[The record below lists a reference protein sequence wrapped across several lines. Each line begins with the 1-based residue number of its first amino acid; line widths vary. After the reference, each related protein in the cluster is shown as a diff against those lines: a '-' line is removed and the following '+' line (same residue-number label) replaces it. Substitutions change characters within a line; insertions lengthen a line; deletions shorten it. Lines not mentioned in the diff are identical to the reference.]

1 MGLAAGRRGAG
12 LSSARRRTIGAVA
25 LTAVLAICACAL
37 SAASAGAAPKLPKGP
52 KIDTARPCTI
62 LGQRQL
68 ASFFEPKV
76 TLDET
81 NQLSPLT
88 TDCAWIVGDP
98 AAPEGR
104 LVATVL
110 YPGFTA
116 PGQNA
121 VGVVD
126 DDRANAQLS
135 GTGVVDLS
143 IGKSGFL
150 AKPRSVL
157 EVAPSKRFAFSLQW
171 YPAGGAPDGS
181 PITRQIRALL
191 TTLATDAAK
200 RGKDVS

>member
-1 MGLAAGRRGAG
+1 MGLAAVHRAVA
-12 LSSARRRTIGAVA
+12 LTVLLATGAVA
-25 LTAVLAICACAL
+25 L
-37 SAASAGAAPKLPKGP
+37 AASTAGAAPRLPKGP
-52 KIDTARPCTI
+52 KIDTQRPCTI
-62 LGQRQL
+62 LGQKQL
-68 ASFFEPKV
+68 ATFFEPKV

-88 TDCAWIVGDP
+88 TDCAWVVGDP

-104 LVATVL
+104 LVASVI
-110 YPGFTA
+110 YPGFTP

-126 DDRANAQLS
+126 DDRASAQLS
-135 GTGVVDLS
+135 GTGVVDLPL
-143 IGKSGFL
+143 GKSAFL

-171 YPAGGAPDGS
+171 YPAGGSPDGS
-181 PITRQIRALL
+181 PVTRQIRSLL

-200 RGKDVS
+200 RGKGVS